1 MICKRGDVILVRFP
15 NSDLKTYKKRPALV
29 VQADGLAT
37 GLPQKIIALI
47 TSKTDRTG
55 VTRVHFQ
62 QQSQEGKTMGLLT
75 DSVVV
80 TDNLATVLD
89 REIDKTIGHC
99 PVMPVV
105 DAALKQT
112 LGLV

>member
-1 MICKRGDVILVRFP
+1 MTYKRGDVILVRFP

-29 VQADGLAT
+29 VQADGLVT
-37 GLPQKIIALI
+37 GLPQTIVALI
-47 TSKTDRTG
+47 TSNTSRTG
-55 VTRVHFQ
+55 ATRVHFD
-62 QQSQEGKTMGLLT
+62 QQSAEGHTMGLRS

-80 TDNLATVLD
+80 ADNLATVLE

-105 DAALKQT
+105 DQALKQT
-112 LGLV
+112 LGLD